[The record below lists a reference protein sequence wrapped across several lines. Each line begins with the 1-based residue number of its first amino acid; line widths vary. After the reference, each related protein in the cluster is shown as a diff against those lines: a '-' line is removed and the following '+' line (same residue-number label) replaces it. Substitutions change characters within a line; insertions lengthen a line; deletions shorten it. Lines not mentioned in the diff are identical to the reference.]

1 MAVMVITNGRLIGPR
16 TILEQHCVIIDG
28 GKVKQIAPTSQ
39 VLWPEDA
46 QVINVEGGFVAPG
59 FVDLHVHGALGRDA
73 MEGSVE
79 TLAQIAKFHV
89 TGGTTAMTPA
99 TMTDSLE
106 KITAALDAIEQA
118 MGHNFGGAQIVGAHI
133 EGPYL
138 SAQKC
143 GAQTRGVCPDAG
155 PDRVHTVVGA
165 RGRGDADDAGTR
177 VTGRVGTD

>member
-79 TLAQIAKFHV
+79 TLAQIAIGYEQGELLAQAQRIAF
-89 TGGTTAMTPA
+89 
-99 TMTDSLE
+99 TD
-106 KITAALDAIEQA
+106 DQA
-118 MGHNFGGAQIVGAHI
+118 GIAHHI
-133 EGPYL
+133 CYL
-138 SAQKC
+138 
-143 GAQTRGVCPDAG
+143 TRI
-155 PDRVHTVVGA
+155 
-165 RGRGDADDAGTR
+165 
-177 VTGRVGTD
+177 